1 MGLEMIDAGWLS
13 ILPPLIAIT
22 LALIG
27 KEVYSSLFLGIYS
40 GMCVYCFSTGGD
52 ILKAV
57 HYVFDMLASKIGD
70 NGYMIIFL
78 VLLGSLVIVVT
89 RSGGSDAYGQ
99 WAGRRIKKKVTAKL
113 ATALLGLLIFVDD
126 GFNCLTVGTVMR
138 PITDKCRISR
148 EKLAYLLDATAA
160 PVCII
165 APISSWAVAVASE
178 VEEAGGLNA
187 FVRTIPYNLYA
198 LLTIVMV
205 FYLSVTDY
213 DFGPMKNAEQNSPE
227 EENNGSG
234 AASGSPEKANN
245 GSGAVSGSPEEAN
258 NRSGVASGSPEEAN
272 NRSGAV
278 SGSPEEANNG
288 SGAVSGCPEEANN
301 GSGVASGCPEKAN
314 NGCRA
319 VNAGQSEG
327 KGNIR
332 EAKSS
337 RGGKGTV
344 PDLVLPV
351 VTLIVCAILGMAYV
365 GGYFEGR
372 PFTEAIGENPTA
384 GLTLGTFAALAV
396 AMLLYVPRK
405 IMSLREFM
413 NGVIDGIKTMIPA
426 LTILILAWALGGVC
440 REMIGTG
447 NFVSHFVTTARLPFG
462 LLPAIVFLVAAFL
475 SFSMGTAWG
484 TFGILLPIVSMLC
497 VGSEGT
503 SVLIP
508 ALGATLAGSVYGDH
522 CSPISDTTILASTG
536 AQCDHLRHVETQLPY
551 ATLVA
556 AVCAVGYLVAGV
568 VKNPWITVTVSAAML
583 LAVLTGIT
591 VWQKRKRKTH

>member
-22 LALIG
+22 LALIS
-27 KEVYSSLFLGIYS
+27 KEVYSSLFLGILS
-40 GMCVYCFSTGGD
+40 GMCVYCLSTGGN
-52 ILKAV
+52 ILQAV
-57 HYVFDMLASKIGD
+57 TYAFNMMALKIGE

-78 VLLGSLVIVVT
+78 VLLGSLVMIVT
-89 RSGGSDAYGQ
+89 RSGGSDAYGK
-99 WAGRRIKKKVTAKL
+99 WAGKRIRKTVSAKL

-138 PITDKCRISR
+138 PITDKCKISR

-198 LLTIVMV
+198 VLTIVMV
-205 FYLSVTDY
+205 FFLSATNF
-213 DFGPMKNAEQNSPE
+213 DFGPMKKAEQDKRGE
-227 EENNGSG
+227 G
-234 AASGSPEKANN
+234 AATRQPGTEQSVKGMQAAGNTREMK
-245 GSGAVSGSPEEAN
+245 GLQ
-258 NRSGVASGSPEEAN
+258 VAGDTREMKGMQA
-272 NRSGAV
+272 
-278 SGSPEEANNG
+278 
-288 SGAVSGCPEEANN
+288 
-301 GSGVASGCPEKAN
+301 
-314 NGCRA
+314 
-319 VNAGQSEG
+319 AGDAREM
-327 KGNIR
+327 KGLQAARDEQAAGGTREMKELRTARDER
-332 EAKSS
+332 EAGELRNTKEMK
-337 RGGKGTV
+337 REEGAEAAENGKGTV
-344 PDLVLPV
+344 PDLILPV
-351 VTLIVCAILGMAYV
+351 LTLIVCAILGMAYV
-365 GGYFEGR
+365 GGYFDGR
-372 PFTEAIGENPTA
+372 PFAEAIGENPTA
-384 GLTLGTFAALAV
+384 GLTLGTFAALTV
-396 AMLLYVPRK
+396 AMLLYIPRK

-413 NGVIDGIKTMIPA
+413 TGVIDGIKTMIPA

-447 NFVSHFVTTARLPFG
+447 VFVSHFVTAAKLPFS

-497 VGSEGT
+497 VGTEGAAI
-503 SVLIP
+503 LIP

-556 AVCAVGYLVAGV
+556 GVCFAGYLVAGFV
-568 VKNPWITVTVSAAML
+568 RDPWITMTVSVILL
-583 LAVLTGIT
+583 LAVFGGI
-591 VWQKRKRKTH
+591 VLWQRHSASQHQ

>member
-22 LALIG
+22 LALVS
-27 KEVYSSLFLGIYS
+27 KEVYSSLFVGIFT
-40 GMCVYCFSTGGD
+40 GMCVYCFSTGGN
-52 ILKAV
+52 ILEAV
-57 HYVFDMLASKIGD
+57 TCVFDMMALKIGE

-78 VLLGSLVIVVT
+78 VLLGSLVVVVT
-89 RSGGSDAYGQ
+89 RSGGSDAYGK
-99 WAGRRIKKKVTAKL
+99 WAGKKIQRAVSAKL

-138 PITDKCRISR
+138 PVTDKCRISR

-198 LLTIVMV
+198 ILTIVMV
-205 FYLSVTDY
+205 FFLSSTNF
-213 DFGPMKNAEQNSPE
+213 DFGPMKKAEQGMSEDGSVKRRSEGAGTASGTVPVPGGME
-227 EENNGSG
+227 KDRERAENAGEGRKARGTEVTGKEDAGEQG
-234 AASGSPEKANN
+234 AASG
-245 GSGAVSGSPEEAN
+245 
-258 NRSGVASGSPEEAN
+258 
-272 NRSGAV
+272 
-278 SGSPEEANNG
+278 
-288 SGAVSGCPEEANN
+288 
-301 GSGVASGCPEKAN
+301 
-314 NGCRA
+314 
-319 VNAGQSEG
+319 
-327 KGNIR
+327 
-332 EAKSS
+332 
-337 RGGKGTV
+337 GTV
-344 PDLVLPV
+344 ADLLLPV
-351 VTLIVCAILGMAYV
+351 LTLIVCAILGMAYV
-365 GGYFEGR
+365 GGYFEGV
-372 PFTEAIGENPTA
+372 PFSEAIGENPTA
-384 GLTLGTFAALAV
+384 GLTLGTFAGLTV
-396 AMLLYVPRK
+396 AMLLYVPRR

-413 NGVIDGIKTMIPA
+413 TGVIDGIKTMIPA

-447 NFVSHFVTTARLPFG
+447 LFVSHFVTAAKLSFS

-497 VGSEGT
+497 VGDEGA
-503 SVLIP
+503 SILIP

-556 AVCAVGYLVAGV
+556 AVCAVGYLVAGFV
-568 VKNPWITVTVSAAML
+568 RNPWITVAASVTL
-583 LAVLTGIT
+583 LLLVFVVMIM
-591 VWQKRKRKTH
+591 WQKRRLKLH

>member
-1 MGLEMIDAGWLS
+1 MGLEMIDVGWLS

-22 LALIG
+22 LALIS
-27 KEVYSSLFLGIYS
+27 KEVYSSLFLGVLS

-52 ILKAV
+52 ILQAV
-57 HYVFDMLASKIGD
+57 TYVFDMIALKIGE

-78 VLLGSLVIVVT
+78 VLLGSLVVVVT
-89 RSGGSDAYGQ
+89 RSGGSGAYGQ
-99 WAGRRIKKKVTAKL
+99 WAGKRIKKAVSAKL

-138 PITDKCRISR
+138 PITDKCKISR

-178 VEEAGGLNA
+178 VEDAGGLNA
-187 FVRTIPYNLYA
+187 FVKTIPYNLYA
-198 LLTIVMV
+198 VLTIVMV
-205 FYLSVTDY
+205 FFLSITDF
-213 DFGPMKNAEQNSPE
+213 DFGPMKKAEQDSR
-227 EENNGSG
+227 
-234 AASGSPEKANN
+234 K
-245 GSGAVSGSPEEAN
+245 EEAQTAVTD
-258 NRSGVASGSPEEAN
+258 RTVKK
-272 NRSGAV
+272 GA
-278 SGSPEEANNG
+278 
-288 SGAVSGCPEEANN
+288 
-301 GSGVASGCPEKAN
+301 
-314 NGCRA
+314 
-319 VNAGQSEG
+319 
-327 KGNIR
+327 
-332 EAKSS
+332 
-337 RGGKGTV
+337 V
-344 PDLVLPV
+344 PDLILPIL
-351 VTLIVCAILGMAYV
+351 TLIVTAILGMAYV
-365 GGYFEGR
+365 GGYFDGR

-396 AMLLYVPRK
+396 AMVLYIPRK
-405 IMSLREFM
+405 LMSLREFM
-413 NGVIDGIKTMIPA
+413 AGVIDGIKTMIPA

-447 NFVSHFVTTARLPFG
+447 IFVSNFVSAAELSFRF
-462 LLPAIVFLVAAFL
+462 LPAIVFIVAAFL

-497 VGSEGT
+497 AGSDGA

-508 ALGATLAGSVYGDH
+508 SLGATLAGSVYGDH

-556 AVCAVGYLVAGV
+556 AVCAVGYVVAGFV
-568 VKNPWITVTVSAAML
+568 RNPWITVAVSVAL
-583 LAVLTGIT
+583 LLIVFVVLLF
-591 VWQKRKRKTH
+591 WQKRQNADTLSQK